1 MSNTFIYLDSAS
13 RVGYTV
19 QFGEG
24 PDMSEIKRRWEQ
36 LLLDADPDYQR
47 WLDDLDRQTQEFQE
61 QQEQQREQQESS
73 EVGVGDVDV

>member
-1 MSNTFIYLDSAS
+1 MRLKDTFICLDSAS
-13 RVGYTV
+13 KVGYTV

-47 WLDDLDRQTQEFQE
+47 WLDDLDRQPQEFQE
-61 QQEQQREQQESS
+61 QQEQQESS
-73 EVGVGDVDV
+73 NE

>member
-61 QQEQQREQQESS
+61 QQEQQESS

>member
-1 MSNTFIYLDSAS
+1 MRVSNTFIYLDSAS

-19 QFGEG
+19 QFDEG

-61 QQEQQREQQESS
+61 QQQEQQREQQESS
-73 EVGVGDVDV
+73 NE